1 MFDFNQKPD
10 LNITPL
16 VDIMLVLLAILMVT
30 APVIEFEEPINLP
43 TGSKSQQ
50 SQDVAKIDIIIT
62 KDRSVTLNKNK
73 VEISN
78 FADSFLLF
86 SKGKDQNTP
95 IHIRADKSF
104 PFICIDYC
112 CICNSMSFIYKTIST
127 YSSSKSKVFK

>member
-1 MFDFNQKPD
+1 VYDVNDKPE

-30 APVIEFEEPINLP
+30 APVIEFEETLNLP

-50 SQDVAKIDIIIT
+50 AQDVAKIDIIIT
-62 KDRSVTLNKNK
+62 KDRIVTLNKNK

-78 FADSFLLF
+78 FADNFLLF

-95 IHIRADKSF
+95 IYIRADKDLKYDDIVF
-104 PFICIDYC
+104 VL
-112 CICNSMSFIYKTIST
+112 
-127 YSSSKSKVFK
+127 KSVKEAGFFKVALVTDG

>member
-86 SKGKDQNTP
+86 SKWKDQNTP
-95 IHIRADKSF
+95 IHIRADKSLKYDD
-104 PFICIDYC
+104 I
-112 CICNSMSFIYKTIST
+112 IYVL
-127 YSSSKSKVFK
+127 KSVKEAGFFKVALVTDG

>member
-30 APVIEFEEPINLP
+30 APVIEFEEHINLP

-50 SQDVAKIDIIIT
+50 TQYVAKIDIIIT
-62 KDRSVTLNKNK
+62 KDRIVTLKKNK

-78 FADSFLLF
+78 FADNFLLF

-95 IHIRADKSF
+95 IHIRADKSLKYDD
-104 PFICIDYC
+104 IVYVL
-112 CICNSMSFIYKTIST
+112 
-127 YSSSKSKVFK
+127 KSVKEAGFFKVALVTDG

>member
-86 SKGKDQNTP
+86 SKD
-95 IHIRADKSF
+95 IIYVLKSVKEAGF
-104 PFICIDYC
+104 F
-112 CICNSMSFIYKTIST
+112 
-127 YSSSKSKVFK
+127 KVALVTDG